1 MSRILSA
8 PDLTD
13 AFFAGQFHR
22 IAGTAAQVDGYRP
35 FNEQA
40 MFDLASGSRTALL
53 IAAEDVGL
61 GAMGRE
67 EAIGGAVVGA
77 AIVGAVIVG
86 LGELD
91 LVIQPASRGLGHAR
105 AALEEILVD
114 APAGLTAWSHG
125 DHPAARALANR
136 YGFESVRTLLQLCTA
151 LPFAGT
157 TAAVDGPQQA
167 TSSASQQTSAG
178 PATIE
183 AFRPGIDDAEWV
195 ALNALV
201 FADHPEQGSLTA
213 VDLAARAAEPWFNP
227 GDFLIARDRAS
238 LRMIGFN
245 WLKIAGGSQS
255 NDDNDSD
262 DDVIGE
268 IYVIGVHPD
277 AAGQGLGRTLML
289 AGLERLRERG
299 CTSAELYVEA
309 ESASAVH
316 LYRSLGF
323 IDRTVDVQYRR
334 HPR

>member
-8 PDLTD
+8 PDLKD

-77 AIVGAVIVG
+77 AIVG

-105 AALEEILVD
+105 AALEEMLVD

-136 YGFESVRTLLQLCTA
+136 YGFDNVRTLLQLCTA

-157 TAAVDGPQQA
+157 TAAVDGPEQA
-167 TSSASQQTSAG
+167 TSSASQQTSTG

-213 VDLAARAAEPWFNP
+213 VGLAARAAEPWFNP

-245 WLKIAGGSQS
+245 WLKIEGGSQS

-262 DDVIGE
+262 SDSDDVIGE

-277 AAGQGLGRTLML
+277 AAGHGLGRTLML

-323 IDRTVDVQYRR
+323 IDRTIDVQYRR

>member
-1 MSRILSA
+1 VSRILSA

-13 AFFAGQFHR
+13 AFFASQFHR
-22 IAGTAAQVDGYRP
+22 IAGTAAQVDGYHP

-40 MFDLASGSRTALL
+40 MFDLASGIRTALL
-53 IAAEDVGL
+53 IAAEDVEL

-67 EAIGGAVVGA
+67 EAIGGAIVGA
-77 AIVGAVIVG
+77 AIVG

-91 LVIQPASRGLGHAR
+91 LVIQPTSRGLGHAC

-151 LPFAGT
+151 LPFPGT
-157 TAAVDGPQQA
+157 AAAVDGPQQA
-167 TSSASQQTSAG
+167 TSSASPQNSTG

-195 ALNALV
+195 ALNARV

-213 VDLAARAAEPWFNP
+213 VDLAARQAEPWFNP

-245 WLKIAGGSQS
+245 WLKIEGGSQS
-255 NDDNDSD
+255 NDDNHINID

-277 AAGQGLGRTLML
+277 AAGHGLGRTLML

>member
-8 PDLTD
+8 LDLTD
-13 AFFAGQFHR
+13 ASFAGQFHR

-77 AIVGAVIVG
+77 AIVG

-167 TSSASQQTSAG
+167 TSSASQQTSTG

-245 WLKIAGGSQS
+245 WLKIERGSQS

-262 DDVIGE
+262 DYVIGE

>member
-8 PDLTD
+8 LDLTD

-67 EAIGGAVVGA
+67 EAIDRAVVGA
-77 AIVGAVIVG
+77 AIVG

-167 TSSASQQTSAG
+167 TSSASQQTSTG

>member
-8 PDLTD
+8 LDLTD

-22 IAGTAAQVDGYRP
+22 IADTAAQVDGYRP

-61 GAMGRE
+61 GAMGRG
-67 EAIGGAVVGA
+67 EAIDGAVVGA
-77 AIVGAVIVG
+77 AIVG

-105 AALEEILVD
+105 AALEEMLVD

-167 TSSASQQTSAG
+167 TSSASQQTSTG

>member
-8 PDLTD
+8 LDLTD

-22 IAGTAAQVDGYRP
+22 IAGTAARVDGYRP

-77 AIVGAVIVG
+77 AIVGAAIVG

-167 TSSASQQTSAG
+167 TSSASQQTSTG

-201 FADHPEQGSLTA
+201 FADHPEQGSLNA
-213 VDLAARAAEPWFNP
+213 VDLAARKAEPWFNP
-227 GDFLIARDRAS
+227 GDFLIARDRTS